1 MNTPQV
7 GAPSSGDRTRLVVKN
22 DSGVSIPRGTPV
34 SMGLDGTEDGLAI
47 KLPSGL
53 TTDLATTFFMGITT
67 DTIGIGA
74 YGEVVSFGIHK
85 NAILLRATRASDTS
99 NWAGSTSMAK
109 GQLLSLDTVN
119 NCFSTAAGSAAFAS
133 TDATTFYGNRLAF
146 AFLASD
152 VASFN
157 STLSTATTNGTA
169 LTVLARVFVKAL

>member
-1 MNTPQV
+1 MVV
-7 GAPSSGDRTRLVVKN
+7 GAPRGGDLLKTQILN
-22 DSGVSIPRGTPV
+22 DSGAVIPRGTPV
-34 SMGLDGTEDGLAI
+34 SMGLDGTDDGLAV

-53 TTDLATTFFMGITT
+53 TTDLATTFFLGIAT
-67 DTIGIGA
+67 DTIPVGG
-74 YGEVVSFGIHK
+74 YGSVISFGIHK

-109 GQLLSLDTVN
+109 GQILSLDTVN

-146 AFLASD
+146 AFLAND

-169 LTVLARVFVKAL
+169 LTIATKVFVKAL

>member
-1 MNTPQV
+1 MNTPLA
-7 GAPSSGDRTRLVVKN
+7 GAPRGGDRMRIQVLN
-22 DSGVSIPRGTPV
+22 DSGAVIPRGTPV
-34 SMGLDGTEDGLAI
+34 SMGLDGTDDGLAV

-53 TTDLATTFFMGITT
+53 TTDLATTFFLGITT
-67 DTIGIGA
+67 DTIPIGG
-74 YGEVVSFGIHK
+74 YGDVVSFGIHK

-109 GQLLSLDTVN
+109 GALLSLDTVN

-169 LTVLARVFVKAL
+169 LTVTARVFVKAL